1 MATDHAAGMPTS
13 HRDPQ
18 VKGAKVRIALNKK
31 GQPRKRLP
39 RRPIEQLDGETLQKQ
54 STIYL
59 KERNASMRLK
69 RMREGMLLARERDE
83 LIERELV
90 IRQLSFLMIE
100 IRQKLLTLPQRIGAR
115 LRARDPELAREAARE
130 AKEVVHET
138 LHTLARLPECV
149 EPGWLERLEEEEK
162 P

>member
-1 MATDHAAGMPTS
+1 MDTSSAAGMPTG

-18 VKGAKVRIALNKK
+18 VKGAKVKVALNKK
-31 GQPRKRLP
+31 GEPRKRLP
-39 RRPIEQLDGETLQKQ
+39 KRPIEQLDGGTLQKQ

-59 KERNASMRLK
+59 KERNAAMRLR
-69 RMREGMLLARERDE
+69 RMREGMQLARERE
-83 LIERELV
+83 LLIERELV
-90 IRQLSFLMIE
+90 IKQFSFLAIE

-115 LRARDPELAREAARE
+115 LRARDPELAREVARQ

-149 EPGWLERLEEEEK
+149 EPGWMERLEESGSG
-162 P
+162 